1 MAKDTVVKE
10 RYKFI
15 GGSDIPIILGISPF
29 KSRYDLLLEKAQIKE
44 NDFEGNEY
52 TEYGNKLEPVIRE
65 YVNATLYPKDRFK
78 EDVLIKGNRRANFDG
93 INKTAILEIKTTSQ
107 IHEDVNDYKV
117 YLAQLLFYMDLAE
130 KEKGILAVYER
141 PEDFNTDFDEK
152 RLTLHFIDKDNF
164 KDFIKEIN
172 EAIDRFLEDLEK
184 LKANPFLTE
193 EDLLPVDITSKANA
207 ILKLEEQVAK
217 AKKIIA
223 DYEEQKEKLRLE
235 MEEKGIKKWET
246 PNGVKFTLING
257 TEDTEVEALDE
268 KTFKE
273 EQEETYKKYL
283 VKKIKKGRKGS
294 LRITLPKDEK

>member
-1 MAKDTVVKE
+1 MKEDSVIKDRNK
-10 RYKFI
+10 YI
-15 GGSDIPIILGISPF
+15 GGSDVPIIMGISPF
-29 KSRYDLLLEKAQIKE
+29 KTRYDLLLEKAQIKE

-52 TEYGNKLEPVIRE
+52 TEYGNILEPIIRE
-65 YVNATLYPKDRFK
+65 YVNETLYSKDRFK
-78 EDVLIKGNRRANFDG
+78 DDVLIKGNRRANFDG
-93 INKTAILEIKTTSQ
+93 INKTAVLEIKTTSQ
-107 IHEDVNDYKV
+107 IHENVNDYKV
-117 YLAQLLFYMDLAE
+117 YLAQLLFYMDLAGR
-130 KEKGILAVYER
+130 EKGILAVYER

-152 RLTLHFIDKDNF
+152 RLTLHFIDKDNY

-193 EDLLPVDITSKANA
+193 EDLLPVDITKKANA
-207 ILKLEEQVAK
+207 ILKLETQVVE

-223 DYEEQKEKLRLE
+223 SYEEEKEKLRLE

-273 EQEETYKKYL
+273 EQEELYKKYL

-294 LRITLPKDEK
+294 LRITLPK

>member
-10 RYKFI
+10 RYKYI
-15 GGSDIPIILGISPF
+15 GGSDLPIILGISPF
-29 KSRYDLLLEKAQIKE
+29 KTRYDLLLEKAQIKE

-52 TEYGNKLEPVIRE
+52 TEYGNTLEPVIRE
-65 YVNATLYPKDRFK
+65 YVNETLYPKERFK

-93 INKTAILEIKTTSQ
+93 INKTAVLEIKTTSQ

-152 RLTLHFIDKDNF
+152 RLTLHFIDKDNY

-193 EDLLPVDITSKANA
+193 EDLLPVDITKKANA
-207 ILKLEEQVAK
+207 ILKLEEQVVE

-223 DYEEQKEKLRLE
+223 SYEEEKEKLRLE

-257 TEDTEVEALDE
+257 TEDTEVEAFDE

-273 EQEETYKKYL
+273 EQEEVYKKYL

-294 LRITLPKDEK
+294 LRITLPKE

>member
-10 RYKFI
+10 RYKYI
-15 GGSDIPIILGISPF
+15 GGSDLPIILGISPF
-29 KSRYDLLLEKAQIKE
+29 KTRYDLLLEKAQIKE

-65 YVNATLYPKDRFK
+65 YVNATLYSKDRFK

-93 INKTAILEIKTTSQ
+93 INKTAVLEIKTTSQ

-164 KDFIKEIN
+164 KDLIREIN
-172 EAIDRFLEDLEK
+172 EGVDKFLEDLEK

-193 EDLLPVDITSKANA
+193 EDLLPKDITTQANA
-207 ILKLEEQVAK
+207 VLKLEESVIK
-217 AKKIIA
+217 AKKIIEE
-223 DYEEQKEKLRLE
+223 YEKAKEELRLL
-235 MEEKGIKKWET
+235 MEQNNIKKWET
-246 PNGVKFTLING
+246 PNKVKITLVNG
-257 TEDTEVEALDE
+257 TEDTEVEAFDE
-268 KTFKE
+268 KAFKE
-273 EQEETYKKYL
+273 KEGEIYKKYL

>member
-10 RYKFI
+10 RYKYI
-15 GGSDIPIILGISPF
+15 GGSDLPIILGISPF
-29 KSRYDLLLEKAQIKE
+29 KTRYDLLLEKAQIKE

-65 YVNATLYPKDRFK
+65 YVNATLYSKDRFK

-93 INKTAILEIKTTSQ
+93 INKTAVLEIKTTSQ
-107 IHEDVNDYKV
+107 IHEDVNDYKI

-164 KDFIKEIN
+164 KDLIREIN
-172 EAIDRFLEDLEK
+172 EGVDKFLEDLEK

-193 EDLLPVDITSKANA
+193 EDLLPKDITTQANA
-207 ILKLEEQVAK
+207 VLKLEESVIN
-217 AKKIIA
+217 AKKIIEQ
-223 DYEEQKEKLRLE
+223 YEKAKEELRLL
-235 MEEKGIKKWET
+235 MEENNVKKWET
-246 PNGVKFTLING
+246 PNKVKITLVNG
-257 TEDTEVEALDE
+257 TEDTEIEAFDE
-268 KTFKE
+268 TKFKE
-273 EQEETYKKYL
+273 EHEEMYNKYL
-283 VKKIKKGRKGS
+283 TKKIKKGRKGS

>member
-10 RYKFI
+10 RYKYI
-15 GGSDIPIILGISPF
+15 GGSDLPIILGISPF
-29 KSRYDLLLEKAQIKE
+29 KTRYDLLLEKAQIKE

-65 YVNATLYPKDRFK
+65 YVNATLYSKDRFK
-78 EDVLIKGNRRANFDG
+78 EDVLIKDNRRANFDG
-93 INKTAILEIKTTSQ
+93 INKTAVLEIKTTSQ

-164 KDFIKEIN
+164 KDLIREIN
-172 EAIDRFLEDLEK
+172 EGVDKFLEDLEK

-193 EDLLPVDITSKANA
+193 EDLLPKDITTQANA
-207 ILKLEEQVAK
+207 VLKLEESVIK
-217 AKKIIA
+217 AKKIIEE
-223 DYEEQKEKLRLE
+223 YEKAKEELRLL
-235 MEEKGIKKWET
+235 MEQNNIKKWET
-246 PNGVKFTLING
+246 PNKVKITLVNG
-257 TEDTEVEALDE
+257 TEDTEVEAFDE

-273 EQEETYKKYL
+273 KEEELYKKYL

-294 LRITLPKDEK
+294 LRITLPK